1 MEMATLGRTGLKV
14 SRLGIGLVEIGL
26 QLTEDEVDLAGRLLN
41 IALDGGVNFFDT
53 AECYGISEDLIGA
66 TIAHRREEFILA
78 TKAGHPSFGTEAPRF
93 TGDTVRKSLER
104 SLKRLRTDYVDVL
117 QIHAY
122 DIFGE
127 PPDDVIEAV
136 IDAKKQG
143 KTRFIG
149 YSQENNEAV
158 WAIESGL
165 FDTLQTSFHIMDQK
179 ARYDIFQKATDEN
192 MGIIAKRPVGN
203 AMWGRKFRP
212 EDHYENTVARRLGQ
226 RAEKMQ
232 AAGPIPGEP
241 TDRIETALGF
251 VLAHPQIHTAI
262 VGTRNPDHMQS
273 NIDIVNDRPGLDAA
287 VVQEL
292 HQRYDNVGADWLSI
306 D

>member
-127 PPDDVIEAV
+127 PPDDVVEAV

-203 AMWGRKFRP
+203 AMWGRTFRP